1 MSYLLAIDTTAG
13 TGVALLKDGMLI
25 AEVQHDQG
33 VKHAEQI
40 GDSLAQVFAETGL
53 RPQAI
58 DLVAVGRGPAL
69 FTGLRV
75 GIAAGIMFAE
85 AAGAQLCGVVS
96 LDAIALSLYTS
107 DGNLPEHPLFIHTDA
122 RRGEVYWALYGGLDS
137 NHLPVVLSGPSVG
150 KYDQVIEALTA
161 EHGQL
166 TERTGGATA
175 AWVARLAELQLAA
188 GHTSADVTALYLRA
202 PDATPPK
209 PNQQFGKR
217 VSG

>member
-1 MSYLLAIDTTAG
+1 
-13 TGVALLKDGMLI
+13 
-25 AEVQHDQG
+25 
-33 VKHAEQI
+33 
-40 GDSLAQVFAETGL
+40 
-53 RPQAI
+53 
-58 DLVAVGRGPAL
+58 
-69 FTGLRV
+69 
-75 GIAAGIMFAE
+75 
-85 AAGAQLCGVVS
+85 
-96 LDAIALSLYTS
+96 
-107 DGNLPEHPLFIHTDA
+107 LPEHPLFIHTDA

-150 KYDQVIEALTA
+150 KYLQVVEALTA

-188 GHTSADVTALYLRA
+188 GQTRTDVTALYLRA

-209 PNQQFGKR
+209 PNQRFGKR